1 MLESVNTALL
11 QTETGGQ
18 LRFCTAVVGLLQ
30 PGSPSRLTLARA
42 GHPPPL
48 VRRASGEVEE
58 VGGDGTLL
66 GVFEDPE
73 LRTVDTTLEP
83 GEMLVLYTDGV
94 TDSWRD
100 AGGHTRLVEAIRSL
114 PADASAA
121 DAAARIRQQA
131 LDARRGAADDLAVL
145 VLRAEVG

>member
-1 MLESVNTALL
+1 M
-11 QTETGGQ
+11 
-18 LRFCTAVVGLLQ
+18 
-30 PGSPSRLTLARA
+30 
-42 GHPPPL
+42 
-48 VRRASGEVEE
+48 RRASGEVEE